1 VLLRL
6 ESKHL
11 EKVLQARASTV
22 HSQVAKAKGSR
33 SREVRL
39 NSSSV
44 VVVDKCDVV
53 AATLF
58 ENLKTSV
65 LKEKVAEANVKVDAL
80 KSVDEIHEEFA
91 TQCATYLDT
100 IEKQAEELKEIKRFL
115 QQRKGV

>member
-1 VLLRL
+1 M
-6 ESKHL
+6 
-11 EKVLQARASTV
+11 LQARASTV

-33 SREVRL
+33 SRELRL

-58 ENLKTSV
+58 EKETSA
-65 LKEKVAEANVKVDAL
+65 LKEKVAEANVKVEDAL

-91 TQCATYLDT
+91 TQL
-100 IEKQAEELKEIKRFL
+100 
-115 QQRKGV
+115 